1 MASVQSL
8 SLNGV
13 SDSPPIPQILYFD
26 KGNEGLGQPQVLPLP
41 NQMDTTT
48 EGDGYGWNLGTLF
61 KGWELYNDTRAT
73 SVPTAQATAAGEKTA
88 PNYLLYGGIAL
99 AAILLLRR

>member
-1 MASVQSL
+1 MAQALSL

-13 SDSPPIPQILYFD
+13 SDAPPVDYFELRKTRTSTPIP
-26 KGNEGLGQPQVLPLP
+26 
-41 NQMDTTT
+41 MDTTN
-48 EGDGYGWNLGTLF
+48 DGYGWNLGTLF
-61 KGWELYNDTRAT
+61 KGWELYNDSNQT
-73 SVPTAQATAAGEKTA
+73 SVPTTQATAAGEKAA